1 MADSE
6 YLDPVLVNIYYVP
19 IPDDPHVQITE
30 DSSFDYDVERL
41 ITEGLG
47 VDPQAKRHSLE
58 TLRRKFVPLLCD
70 AVEQAATSDQS
81 EIEAYKEYK
90 AEFFRSIVHCDEHT
104 YRIVFPLQ
112 QSCADTLNE
121 PVAVLGQKLQPAD
134 HAELESG
141 LESYTAHRTSE
152 SFTEAADLFREYE
165 GEYWQLQ
172 IDARDNAFAYQRAT
186 TILQYFYG
194 ILNQLLLRWRRLRW
208 TTAGEPTQRPA
219 PGLRL
224 PAGMLVYSTSAAETR
239 NEHAQLTIKRE
250 SMTKQ
255 GGRTLAL
262 DDYGSL
268 PKLPSLDSLSEAQER
283 LFAAATS
290 YQKGASTANA
300 NDAFF
305 AFWRGIEVFAVSD
318 QLSNE
323 ELVTRA
329 QQILWSVSGSDLGNP
344 ETRQGGLRFERS
356 RLLDA
361 MDGLDELRNRMVHEG
376 PEVEIRPI
384 DVVAAKTLL
393 DAYFDIYFEYW
404 DKASTQ
410 SFEKLLDGLALSS
423 DERSERITELENQ
436 IDILKEA
443 DEFDMQRTRAD
454 HEDDT
459 RWPSIPDY

>member
-1 MADSE
+1 MVDDE
-6 YLDPVLVNIYYVP
+6 YLNPVLEKIHYVP
-19 IPDDPHVQITE
+19 IPDEPHVQIAE

-58 TLRRKFVPLLCD
+58 TLRRGFVPLLCD
-70 AVEQAATSDQS
+70 AIEQAATSNQS
-81 EIEAYKEYK
+81 EVEAFKDYK
-90 AEFFRSIVHCDEHT
+90 AEFFRSIVHRDEYT
-104 YRIVFPLQ
+104 YRIIFPLQ
-112 QSCADTLNE
+112 QSCADALNE
-121 PVAVLGQKLQPAD
+121 PVAVLGHELQPAD

-141 LESYTAHRTSE
+141 LESYSARGTSE
-152 SFTEAADLFREYE
+152 SYTEAANLFREYD

-186 TILQYFYG
+186 TVLRYFYG
-194 ILNQLLLRWRRLRW
+194 ILNQLMLRWRRLRW
-208 TTAGEPTQRPA
+208 TTDGEPTQRSA

-224 PAGMLVYSTSAAETR
+224 PAGMLVYSNTAAETR
-239 NEHAQLTIKRE
+239 DEHAQLTIKRE
-250 SMTKQ
+250 SITKQ
-255 GGRTLAL
+255 GGRSSAL
-262 DDYGSL
+262 DAYSSL
-268 PKLPSLDSLSEAQER
+268 PQLPSLDSLTEAQER

-290 YQKGASTANA
+290 YQKGSSTANA

-305 AFWRGIEVFAVSD
+305 AFWRGIEVLDVSE

-329 QQILWSVSGSDLGNP
+329 RQILWSVSGSDLGNP
-344 ETRQGGLRFERS
+344 ETRKGGLRFERS

-361 MDGLDELRNRMVHEG
+361 MDRLDELRNRMVHEG
-376 PEVEIRPI
+376 PGVEIRPI

-404 DKASTQ
+404 DKADTQ
-410 SFEKLLDGLALSS
+410 AFEKLLDGFALSS
-423 DERSERITELENQ
+423 DERSDRIADLENQ

-443 DEFDMQRTRAD
+443 DEFDTQRIRAD
-454 HEDDT
+454 HEDDIW
-459 RWPSIPDY
+459 WPTIPDY